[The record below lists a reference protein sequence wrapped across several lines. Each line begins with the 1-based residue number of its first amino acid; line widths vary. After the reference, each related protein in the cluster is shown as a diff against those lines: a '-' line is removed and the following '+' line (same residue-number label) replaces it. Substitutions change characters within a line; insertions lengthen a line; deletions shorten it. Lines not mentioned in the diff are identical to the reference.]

1 MRRFVTTED
10 IRELA
15 EVGEFE
21 LMMREGTVLTDAAL
35 DEAHRLGVRLVEGSR
50 LAAPRSPAADGP
62 RPAPPP
68 TPPPGPRT
76 GGHGRRCCAGLAE
89 GDHELWSPFRGTP
102 GPRPH
107 APQAPY

>member
-21 LMMREGTVLTDAAL
+21 LMVREGTVLTDAAL

-50 LAAPRSPAADGP
+50 LAAPRPPAADGL
-62 RPAPPP
+62 RPVPSSGAPPP
-68 TPPPGPRT
+68 VRSEAVEMGDAVTDSPRAT
-76 GGHGRRCCAGLAE
+76 TSGR
-89 GDHELWSPFRGTP
+89 PTT
-102 GPRPH
+102 
-107 APQAPY
+107 